1 MILLDT
7 NIISEPLR
15 TRPDP
20 RIRAWLDAAT
30 QQSLFLCT
38 PVVAEIRFGIERL
51 ASGARRDRLEKWCVS
66 IEEDIFVDRILS
78 FDRSAAHE
86 FGRIVALRERLGRLI
101 KPLDAQIA
109 AIAIANGM
117 ALATRDA
124 NDFAGLGFEVIN
136 PFADAPPS
144 LR

>member
-38 PVVAEIRFGIERL
+38 PVLAEIRFGIERL
-51 ASGARRDRLEKWCVS
+51 ASGARRDRLEEWCAS
-66 IEEDIFVDRILS
+66 IEDIFMDRILS

-86 FGRIVALRERLGRLI
+86 FGRIVALRQRRGRII

-109 AIAIANGM
+109 AITIANGM

-124 NDFAGLGFEVIN
+124 EDFAGLGFEVIN
-136 PFADAPPS
+136 PFADVPPS
-144 LR
+144 LC